1 MSNLSSIC
9 LFEYLVVL
17 CVLFK
22 EMDYLRDK
30 RLLAKE
36 WLDKLKKSFSAR
48 AFNSN
53 NRASLRKTT
62 SSGEVSGPESGPPE
76 KLRLEDMKLMVEE
89 GQFICD
95 VDGVQADENATAAEG
110 GGTAPSRTAQAREL
124 NKAQTAVTAA
134 EEVSAIYIHMTI
146 IILLFD
152 V

>member
-1 MSNLSSIC
+1 
-9 LFEYLVVL
+9 
-17 CVLFK
+17 
-22 EMDYLRDK
+22 MDYLRDK

-53 NRASLRKTT
+53 NRASLRKAT
-62 SSGEVSGPESGPPE
+62 SGGEASGGPEGGPPE

-95 VDGVQADENATAAEG
+95 VDGGQVDENAAVVEG

-134 EEVSAIYIHMTI
+134 EEVSVIYIRIAISHCFIRRMNVVVVGSCSRA
-146 IILLFD
+146 F
-152 V
+152 VAG